1 MNTSTLTVAMVAAA
15 ANAVRLVKPDYD
27 YETFSASNVQ
37 TLWKDDGS
45 TRTATVTFDAPST
58 HV

>member
-1 MNTSTLTVAMVAAA
+1 MYTSSLTVAIIAAT
-15 ANAVRLVKPDYD
+15 ANAVKLVKPDYD

-37 TLWKDDGS
+37 TLWKDDGN